1 MGKGGRAVMK
11 FMGYRRENSQV
22 GTRKLIAVIPTVVCS
37 SETAVRIADLTGTT
51 ALPHQ
56 HGCCQVG
63 ADHDQ
68 TVKTLINLGK
78 NPNIA
83 GVLVVGLGCEG
94 VPFDDVAEAIAKTG
108 KLTEVITIQGCRG
121 TLRTIE
127 KGSRIV
133 KDMVQKLALQER
145 EEIDIS
151 ELVLGIECGGTDAT
165 SGIAANPA
173 VGHAS
178 DLLLEAGGTAML
190 SETTE
195 LIGAEHV
202 LARRAAS
209 KEAGDKIIE
218 IVQRCEKRA
227 MSLGVDIR
235 GGQPTPGNIEG
246 GMTSIEEKSLGCIYK
261 AGTAPIKGVLEYGEA
276 PKEKGFYV
284 MDTPGQDIES
294 ITGMLAGGAQV
305 IIFTTGRGTPTGSP
319 IAPVIKVTGNA
330 RTYEILEDNLDISA
344 APIVEGVKSIQEV
357 GKDIF
362 DEMITVASG
371 KPTKAEVLGYKEF
384 GIYKIAPTF

>member
-1 MGKGGRAVMK
+1 MK
-11 FMGYRRENSQV
+11 FMGYRRENGQV
-22 GTRKLIAVIPTVVCS
+22 GVRKQIAVIPTAVCS
-37 SETAVRIADLTGTT
+37 SETAVRIANLTGTT

-68 TVKTLINLGK
+68 TVKTLINLGR

-94 VPFDDVAEAIAKTG
+94 VPYDDVTEAIAETG

-127 KGSRIV
+127 QGSRIV

-145 EEIDIS
+145 EQIDIS

-202 LARRAAS
+202 LARRAVS
-209 KEAGDKIIE
+209 KEVGDKINE

-261 AGTAPIKGVLEYGEA
+261 AGTAPIEGVLEYGEA
-276 PKEKGFYV
+276 PQGKGFYV

-357 GKDIF
+357 GKEIF
-362 DEMITVASG
+362 DEMINVVSG